1 MESHVARRTS
11 ANSKAINQTLFQEFI
26 HNKKIYKINITM
38 KIALF
43 TNEFPPNIYG
53 GAGVHID
60 FLSQELSKLGQIEVR
75 CFGDQI
81 EDSNN
86 MHVRGIDSHLGKM
99 VDESNTH
106 IKMFHNLS
114 KNVEM
119 SQATPQAD
127 IIHCHT
133 WYTHL
138 AGVFTRELLQVPLIL
153 TTHSLETH
161 RPWKVEQLG
170 NGYFLSR
177 WIENSAYNTADGII
191 AVSEQMKTDVIE
203 AYGVAPEKVT
213 VIHNGIDPDYYKPT
227 FDTELLE
234 SLGIDPNIPFVLFVG
249 RITRQKGISGLI
261 ESAKHFNKNCQ
272 IVLCAGAPDTKEIAE
287 ETELLIANLKKER
300 EGVILISEMLPR
312 DKIKVLYSHAR
323 VFACPSLYEPF
334 GIINLEAMSC
344 ETPVVG
350 SHVGGIPEI
359 IIEGKTGYLVPLE
372 SVSRTDFNP
381 ANPEAFQKA
390 FADKINMLLDDEA
403 LATRMG
409 KAGRER
415 VLELFSWESIAKT
428 TFDYYQKVIDGFV
441 KEKA

>member
-1 MESHVARRTS
+1 
-11 ANSKAINQTLFQEFI
+11 
-26 HNKKIYKINITM
+26 M

-43 TNEFPPNIYG
+43 SNEFPPNIYG

-60 FLSQELSKLGQIEVR
+60 FLSQELAKLGQVEVR
-75 CFGDQI
+75 CFGNQLESTNSMNVIGVQSSLNKMED
-81 EDSNN
+81 DSNQ
-86 MHVRGIDSHLGKM
+86 
-99 VDESNTH
+99 H

-119 SQATPQAD
+119 SQNTLLAD
-127 IIHCHT
+127 VIHCHT

-138 AGVFTRELLQVPLIL
+138 AGIFSRELLQVPLIL

-177 WIENSAYNTADGII
+177 WIENHAYNTADGII
-191 AVSEQMKTDVIE
+191 AVSQQMKADVIE

-213 VIHNGIDPDYYKPT
+213 VIHNGIDPEFYKPT
-227 FDTELLE
+227 FDTDLLLE
-234 SLGIDPNIPFVLFVG
+234 YGINPEIPFVLFVG
-249 RITRQKGISGLI
+249 RITRQKGISQLI
-261 ESAKHFNKNCQ
+261 SAAKYFNKNCQ
-272 IVLCAGAPDTKEIAE
+272 VVLCAGAPDTEEIAR
-287 ETELLIANLKKER
+287 ETESLIQELQLQR
-300 EGVILISEMLPR
+300 DGIILISEMLPR
-312 DKIKVLYSHAR
+312 EKIKILYSHAR

-350 SHVGGIPEI
+350 SAVGGIPEI
-359 IIEGKTGYLVPLE
+359 IIEGETGYLIELE
-372 SVSRTDFNP
+372 SISRTDFNP
-381 ANPEAFQKA
+381 KNPDEFQKN
-390 FADKINMLLDDEA
+390 FAEKINLLLEDEN
-403 LATRMG
+403 LATQMG

-415 VLELFSWESIAKT
+415 VLDIFSWESIAKT
-428 TFDYYQKVIDGFV
+428 TYNYYEKVISKFE

>member
-1 MESHVARRTS
+1 
-11 ANSKAINQTLFQEFI
+11 
-26 HNKKIYKINITM
+26 M

-60 FLSQELSKLGQIEVR
+60 FLSQELARIAKVEVR
-75 CFGDQI
+75 CFGDQQEHLQSMNVLGI
-81 EDSNN
+81 QSSLTKMEDSENP
-86 MHVRGIDSHLGKM
+86 
-99 VDESNTH
+99 H

-119 SQATPQAD
+119 SQHTSDGD

-138 AGVFTRELLQVPLIL
+138 AGIFSRELLQVPLIL

-177 WIENSAYNTADGII
+177 WIEHHAYNTADGVI

-203 AYGVAPEKVT
+203 AYGIAPEKVT
-213 VIHNGIDPDYYKPT
+213 VIHNGIDPEFYKPT
-227 FDTELLE
+227 FDNDLLLE
-234 SLGIDPNIPFVLFVG
+234 YGINPDIPFVLFVG
-249 RITRQKGISGLI
+249 RITRQKGISQLI
-261 ESAKHFNKNCQ
+261 SAAKYFDKNCQ
-272 IVLCAGAPDTKEIAE
+272 IVLCAGAPDTPEIAK
-287 ETELLIANLKKER
+287 ETEELIADLKSVR
-300 EGVILISEMLPR
+300 DGVILISEMLPR
-312 DKIKVLYSHAR
+312 DKVKVLYSHAR

-334 GIINLEAMSC
+334 GIINLEALSC

-350 SHVGGIPEI
+350 SSVGGIPEI
-359 IIEGKTGYLVPLE
+359 LTEGETGFLIELE
-372 SVSRTDFNP
+372 PVSRTDFNP
-381 ANPEAFQKA
+381 KKPEEFQKN
-390 FADKINMLLDDEA
+390 FAAKVNLLLEDET
-403 LATRMG
+403 LAKQMG

-415 VLELFSWESIAKT
+415 VLLKFSWQSIAKT
-428 TFDYYQKVIDGFV
+428 TYNYYEEVISRSE

>member
-1 MESHVARRTS
+1 MEDPN
-11 ANSKAINQTLFQEFI
+11 NS
-26 HNKKIYKINITM
+26 
-38 KIALF
+38 
-43 TNEFPPNIYG
+43 
-53 GAGVHID
+53 
-60 FLSQELSKLGQIEVR
+60 
-75 CFGDQI
+75 
-81 EDSNN
+81 
-86 MHVRGIDSHLGKM
+86 
-99 VDESNTH
+99 H

-119 SQATPQAD
+119 AQATPDAD

-138 AGVFTRELLQVPLIL
+138 AGVFSRELLQVPLIL

-177 WIENSAYNTADGII
+177 WIEQQAYTTADGVI
-191 AVSEQMKTDVIE
+191 AVSEQMKHDVIE

-213 VIHNGIDPDYYKPT
+213 VIHNGIDPEFYQPT
-227 FDTELLE
+227 FDTALLHE
-234 SLGIDPNIPFVLFVG
+234 YGINPKIPFVLFVG
-249 RITRQKGISGLI
+249 RITRQKGISQLI
-261 ESAKHFNKNCQ
+261 AAAKHFNKNCQ
-272 IVLCAGAPDTKEIAE
+272 IVLCAGAPDTPEIAA
-287 ETELLIANLKKER
+287 ETEALIAELKAER

-312 DKIKVLYSHAR
+312 EKIKILYSHAR

-350 SHVGGIPEI
+350 SFVGGIPEI
-359 IIEGKTGYLVPLE
+359 IVEGQTGYLVPLE

-381 ANPEAFQKA
+381 ANPDAFQKD
-390 FADKINMLLDDEA
+390 FAAKINILLDDEGLA
-403 LATRMG
+403 LRMG

-415 VLELFSWESIAKT
+415 VLKQFSWESIAKT
-428 TFDYYQKVIDGFV
+428 TFNYYQEVINRFE

>member
-1 MESHVARRTS
+1 
-11 ANSKAINQTLFQEFI
+11 
-26 HNKKIYKINITM
+26 M

-60 FLSQELSKLGQIEVR
+60 FLSQELKKLAKVEVR
-75 CFGDQI
+75 CFGNQMEETAQLNVLGI
-81 EDSNN
+81 QPSLNKMEDATNP
-86 MHVRGIDSHLGKM
+86 
-99 VDESNTH
+99 H
-106 IKMFHNLS
+106 IKMFQNLS
-114 KNVEM
+114 RNVEM
-119 SQATPQAD
+119 SQNTLEAD
-127 IIHCHT
+127 VIHCHT

-138 AGVFTRELLQVPLIL
+138 AGIFTRELLQSPLIL

-177 WIENSAYNTADGII
+177 WIENHAYNTADGII

-213 VIHNGIDPDYYKPT
+213 VIHNGIDPEFYKPT
-227 FDTELLE
+227 FDTDLLLE
-234 SLGIDPNIPFVLFVG
+234 LGINPTIPFVLFVG
-249 RITRQKGISGLI
+249 RITRQKGISQLI
-261 ESAKHFNKNCQ
+261 SAAKYFNKNCQ
-272 IVLCAGAPDTKEIAE
+272 IVLCAGAPDTPEIAK
-287 ETELLIANLKKER
+287 ETEELIAELTSQR
-300 EGVILISEMLPR
+300 DGVILISEMLPR
-312 DKIKVLYSHAR
+312 EKIKVLYSHAR

-350 SHVGGIPEI
+350 SAVGGIPEI
-359 IIEGKTGYLVPLE
+359 IVEGETGYLIPLE

-381 ANPEAFQKA
+381 KYPEAFQKD
-390 FADKINMLLDDEA
+390 FAAKINVLLYDEI
-403 LATRMG
+403 LATKMG
-409 KAGRER
+409 KAGREK
-415 VLELFSWESIAKT
+415 VLEKFSWESIART
-428 TFDYYQKVIDGFV
+428 TFNYYSEVIANFE

>member
-1 MESHVARRTS
+1 
-11 ANSKAINQTLFQEFI
+11 
-26 HNKKIYKINITM
+26 M

-60 FLSQELSKLGQIEVR
+60 FLSQELAKLGQVEVR
-75 CFGDQI
+75 CFGKQEEATVSMNVLGI
-81 EDSNN
+81 QSSLTQPEDDNN
-86 MHVRGIDSHLGKM
+86 P
-99 VDESNTH
+99 H

-119 SQATPQAD
+119 SQHTLQAD
-127 IIHCHT
+127 VIHCHT

-138 AGVFTRELLQVPLIL
+138 AGIFSRELLQSPLIL

-177 WIENSAYNTADGII
+177 WIENHAYNTADGII

-203 AYGVAPEKVT
+203 AYGVSTEKVT
-213 VIHNGIDPDYYKPT
+213 VIHNGIDPDFYSPT
-227 FDTELLE
+227 FDNDLLKQY
-234 SLGIDPNIPFVLFVG
+234 GINPDIPFVLFVG
-249 RITRQKGISGLI
+249 RITRQKGISQLI
-261 ESAKHFNKNCQ
+261 SAAKYFNADCQ
-272 IVLCAGAPDTKEIAE
+272 IVLCAGAPDTPEIAK
-287 ETELLIANLKKER
+287 ETEELIADLKTSR
-300 EGVILISEMLPR
+300 NGVILISEMLPR
-312 DKIKVLYSHAR
+312 EKVKVLYSHAR

-350 SHVGGIPEI
+350 SAVGGIPEI
-359 IIEGKTGYLVPLE
+359 IVEGETGYLIELE
-372 SVSRTDFNP
+372 SLSRTDFNP
-381 ANPEAFQKA
+381 KYPEAFQKN
-390 FADKINMLLDDEA
+390 FAAKVNQLLDDET
-403 LATRMG
+403 LATQMG
-409 KAGRER
+409 KAGRKR
-415 VLELFSWESIAKT
+415 VLEKFSWASIAKT
-428 TFDYYQKVIDGFV
+428 TYNYYEAVINRFE

>member
-1 MESHVARRTS
+1 
-11 ANSKAINQTLFQEFI
+11 
-26 HNKKIYKINITM
+26 M

-43 TNEFPPNIYG
+43 SNEFPPNIYG

-60 FLSQELSKLGQIEVR
+60 FLSQELAKLGSVEVR
-75 CFGDQI
+75 CFGSQSENI
-81 EDSNN
+81 SN
-86 MHVRGIDSHLGKM
+86 MHVLGITSSLTKM
-99 VDESNTH
+99 EDPNNSH

-119 SQATPQAD
+119 AQATPDAD

-138 AGVFTRELLQVPLIL
+138 AGVFSRELLQVPLIL

-177 WIENSAYNTADGII
+177 WIEQQAYTTADGVI
-191 AVSEQMKTDVIE
+191 AVSEQMKHDVIE

-213 VIHNGIDPDYYKPT
+213 VIHNGIDPEFYQPT
-227 FDTELLE
+227 FDAALLRE
-234 SLGIDPNIPFVLFVG
+234 YGIDPEVPFVLFVG
-249 RITRQKGISGLI
+249 RITRQKGISQLI
-261 ESAKHFNKNCQ
+261 AAAKHFNKNCQ
-272 IVLCAGAPDTKEIAE
+272 IVLCAGAPDTPEIAA
-287 ETELLIANLKKER
+287 ETEALIAALKAER
-300 EGVILISEMLPR
+300 DGVILISEMLPR
-312 DKIKVLYSHAR
+312 EKIKILYSHAR

-334 GIINLEAMSC
+334 GIINLEAMAC

-350 SHVGGIPEI
+350 SFVGGIPEI
-359 IIEGKTGYLVPLE
+359 IVEGQTGYLVPLE

-381 ANPEAFQKA
+381 ENPDAFQKD
-390 FADKINMLLDDEA
+390 FAAKINILLDDEGLA
-403 LATRMG
+403 LRMG

-415 VLELFSWESIAKT
+415 VLKQFSWESIAKT
-428 TFDYYQKVIDGFV
+428 TFNYYQEVINKFE

>member
-1 MESHVARRTS
+1 
-11 ANSKAINQTLFQEFI
+11 
-26 HNKKIYKINITM
+26 M

-60 FLSQELSKLGQIEVR
+60 FLSQELAKLGQVEVR
-75 CFGDQI
+75 CFGDQD
-81 EDSNN
+81 EKTASMN
-86 MHVRGIDSHLGKM
+86 VKGITSSLTKM
-99 VDESNTH
+99 VDETNPH

-114 KNVEM
+114 KNVEL
-119 SQATPQAD
+119 SQATPEAD

-138 AGVFTRELLQVPLIL
+138 AGIFTRELLQVPLIL

-191 AVSEQMKTDVIE
+191 AVSEQMKDDVVE
-203 AYGVAPEKVT
+203 AYGVSPEKVT
-213 VIHNGIDPDYYKPT
+213 VIHNGIDPDFYKPT
-227 FDTELLE
+227 FDNQLLLD
-234 SLGIDPNIPFVLFVG
+234 LGINPDIPFVLFVG
-249 RITRQKGISGLI
+249 RITRQKGISQLI
-261 ESAKHFNKNCQ
+261 SAAKYFSKNCQ

-287 ETELLIANLKKER
+287 ETEALIADLKKER

-312 DKIKVLYSHAR
+312 EKIKVLYSHAR

-334 GIINLEAMSC
+334 GIINLEAMAC

-359 IIEGKTGYLVPLE
+359 IVEGESGYLIPLE

-381 ANPEAFQKA
+381 ARPEEFQKA
-390 FADKINMLLDDEA
+390 FAAKINILLEDEA
-403 LATRMG
+403 LATQMG

-415 VLELFSWESIAKT
+415 VLKIFSWESIAKT
-428 TFDYYQKVIDGFV
+428 TYDYYQKVIDGFV
-441 KEKA
+441 KERA

>member
-1 MESHVARRTS
+1 
-11 ANSKAINQTLFQEFI
+11 
-26 HNKKIYKINITM
+26 M

-43 TNEFPPNIYG
+43 SNEFPPNIYG

-60 FLSQELSKLGQIEVR
+60 FLSQELAKLAQVEIR
-75 CFGDQI
+75 CFGTQNATNDSLNVLGIQSSLNKM
-81 EDSNN
+81 EDEQN
-86 MHVRGIDSHLGKM
+86 K
-99 VDESNTH
+99 H

-119 SQATPQAD
+119 AQHTQDAD

-138 AGVFTRELLQVPLIL
+138 AGIFSRELLQVPLIL

-177 WIENSAYNTADGII
+177 WIENHAYNTADGVI
-191 AVSEQMKTDVIE
+191 AVSNQMKDDVVE
-203 AYGVAPEKVT
+203 AYGIHPDKVT
-213 VIHNGIDPDYYKPT
+213 VIHNGIDPEFYKPT
-227 FDTELLE
+227 FDTNLLLE
-234 SLGIDPNIPFVLFVG
+234 LGINPDVPFVLFVG
-249 RITRQKGISGLI
+249 RITRQKGISQLI
-261 ESAKHFNKNCQ
+261 EAAKYFNATCQ
-272 IVLCAGAPDTKEIAE
+272 IVLCAGAPDTEEIAKE
-287 ETELLIANLKKER
+287 SEDLIAQLKSQR
-300 EGVILISEMLPR
+300 DGVILISEMLPR
-312 DKIKVLYSHAR
+312 EKVKVLYSHAR

-350 SHVGGIPEI
+350 SAVGGIPEI
-359 IIEGKTGYLVPLE
+359 IIENETGYLIPLE
-372 SVSRTDFNP
+372 PVSRTNFNP
-381 ANPEAFQKA
+381 KNPDAFQKN
-390 FADKINMLLDDEA
+390 FAAKINQLLDDET
-403 LATRMG
+403 LAVKMG

-415 VLELFSWESIAKT
+415 VLEKFSWQSIAKT
-428 TFDYYQKVIDGFV
+428 TYNYYEEVISKFE

>member
-1 MESHVARRTS
+1 
-11 ANSKAINQTLFQEFI
+11 
-26 HNKKIYKINITM
+26 M

-43 TNEFPPNIYG
+43 SNEFPPNIYG

-60 FLSQELSKLGQIEVR
+60 FLSQELAKLGSVEVR
-75 CFGDQI
+75 CFGSQSENI
-81 EDSNN
+81 SN
-86 MHVRGIDSHLGKM
+86 MHVLGITSSLTKM
-99 VDESNTH
+99 EDPNNSH

-119 SQATPQAD
+119 AQATPDAD

-138 AGVFTRELLQVPLIL
+138 AGVFSRELLQVPLIL

-177 WIENSAYNTADGII
+177 WIEQQAYTTADGVI
-191 AVSEQMKTDVIE
+191 AVSEQMKHDVIE

-213 VIHNGIDPDYYKPT
+213 VIHNGIDPEFYQPT
-227 FDTELLE
+227 FDAALLRE
-234 SLGIDPNIPFVLFVG
+234 YGIDLEVPFVLFVG
-249 RITRQKGISGLI
+249 RITRQKGISQLI
-261 ESAKHFNKNCQ
+261 AAAKHFNKNCQ
-272 IVLCAGAPDTKEIAE
+272 IVLCAGAPDTPEIAA
-287 ETELLIANLKKER
+287 ETEALIAALKAER
-300 EGVILISEMLPR
+300 DGVILISEMLPR
-312 DKIKVLYSHAR
+312 EKIKILYSHAR

-334 GIINLEAMSC
+334 GIINLEAMAC

-350 SHVGGIPEI
+350 SFVGGIPEI
-359 IIEGKTGYLVPLE
+359 IVEGQTGYLVPLE

-381 ANPEAFQKA
+381 ENPDAFQKD
-390 FADKINMLLDDEA
+390 FAAKINILLDDEGLA
-403 LATRMG
+403 LRMG

-415 VLELFSWESIAKT
+415 VLKQFSWESIAKT
-428 TFDYYQKVIDGFV
+428 TFNYYQEVINKFE